1 MQEITERRISEVE
14 LDGIISFKQTGE
26 TVPCIVYDVSPG
38 CMEMDVF
45 MTEPRVCAREDV
57 ELNIFLPTERKPIKC
72 VGRIIQHSEDVDF
85 PENKDNRLAQI
96 VVTYINR
103 MDLRRFE
110 IFTVQKRAFIS
121 GGRAQITD
129 L

>member
-14 LDGIISFKQTGE
+14 LEGVISFKQTGE
-26 TVPCIVYDVSPG
+26 KISCIAYDVSPG
-38 CMEMDVF
+38 CMEIGVSMN
-45 MTEPRVCAREDV
+45 EPRVCAGEDV

-72 VGRIIQHSEDVDF
+72 VGRIVQHSEDVEF
-85 PENKDNRLAQI
+85 PEDHDDRLVKI
-96 VVTYINR
+96 VVTHINR